1 MSPPQVEKTGENRP
15 IRPLTLRWIQLE
27 KELAY
32 NKSMPKTDFEKLLE
46 ERSAATLLR
55 DEMCFLVGWTKAE
68 HPEIAERLEK
78 ALKEHEEKRCQDWL

>member
-1 MSPPQVEKTGENRP
+1 
-15 IRPLTLRWIQLE
+15 
-27 KELAY
+27 
-32 NKSMPKTDFEKLLE
+32 MPKTDFEKLLE

-55 DEMCFLVGWTKAE
+55 DEMCFLVGYTKAE